1 MTFFY
6 FWFGLS
12 LFCLLNVICFLN
24 VYGREF
30 IRTRGELLIVLIM
43 SVIPLWHIFVAL
55 TFFVAYYEEY
65 KNTDSYKSIIKFF
78 EKEL

>member
-6 FWFGLS
+6 IWFGLS

-55 TFFVAYYEEY
+55 AFFVAYYEEY
-65 KNTDSYKSIIKFF
+65 KKTNVYKAISEFF
-78 EKEL
+78 DKEL